1 MLFLLRL
8 RLRKTALSPPTN
20 GGPILRALSPAG
32 GSTLITSAPASP
44 SCIEQNGTHSP
55 CVTSTTRNPARLPCA
70 LIISPFASLAGRCR
84 DAEFGQHLA
93 CMLTGKATGSNRSGG
108 STVEFP
114 REAVHVELAPM
125 RRLDLDDMAVGD
137 HLRMVAKF
145 VEGEERAV
153 GHLLPG
159 ETDNPPCG
167 GFGLE
172 ARGDNRD

>member
-20 GGPILRALSPAG
+20 GGPILRALSPPG

-44 SCIEQNGTHSP
+44 SCIEQNGPHSP
-55 CVTSTTRNPARLPCA
+55 CVTSTTRNPARLPCT
-70 LIISPFASLAGRCR
+70 LIISPFASLAGS
-84 DAEFGQHLA
+84 DAEFGQHLGG
-93 CMLTGKATGSNRSGG
+93 MLTRKATGSNRSGG

-125 RRLDLDDMAVGD
+125 RRVDLDDVTVGD

-145 VEGEERAV
+145 VESEERAV
-153 GHLLPG
+153 GHLLLG

>member
-8 RLRKTALSPPTN
+8 RLRKTALSLPTN
-20 GGPILRALSPAG
+20 GGPILRALSPPG

-44 SCIEQNGTHSP
+44 SCIEQNGPHNP
-55 CVTSTTRNPARLPCA
+55 CVTSRTRNPARLPCA
-70 LIISPFASLAGRCR
+70 LIFPLASLAGRCP
-84 DAEFGQHLA
+84 DAEFGQHLGG
-93 CMLTGKATGSNRSGG
+93 MLTGEATGSNRSGG
-108 STVEFP
+108 GTVEFP

-125 RRLDLDDMAVGD
+125 RRVDLDDMTVGD

-145 VEGEERAV
+145 VESEEGAV
-153 GHLLPG
+153 GHLLLG